1 MTLFRLAFGSRHDSA
16 ERLHHDRLAFG
27 VTMTQPSVLLLAA
40 QFLRTVMSMSREE
53 VLAPFHTAFASSD
66 PARGGCP
73 TVP

>member
-1 MTLFRLAFGSRHDSA
+1 
-16 ERLHHDRLAFG
+16 
-27 VTMTQPSVLLLAA
+27 MTQPSVSIMTVWLLARLSLSPLVCCLLA
-40 QFLRTVMSMSREE
+40 QFLRTVMSMSRDE